1 MLRHA
6 YGADVVGMS
15 TVPEVLVARHCGM
28 RVLAL
33 SLVTNACV
41 QSPVPSGR
49 RQGDGQHTAA
59 AAADDDDDDDMT
71 LGKANHAEVMEE
83 GRLAA
88 LDMQRLV
95 GAVLVSL

>member
-49 RQGDGQHTAA
+49 RQGDGQHTTAA
-59 AAADDDDDDDMT
+59 DDDDDMT

-95 GAVLVSL
+95 GAVLVGL

>member
-49 RQGDGQHTAA
+49 RQGDGQHTD
-59 AAADDDDDDDMT
+59 DDDDDDDMT

-95 GAVLVSL
+95 GAVLVGL